1 MIPLLH
7 PFAIWLQSY
16 YFEVIANRIKP
27 LLTKS
32 ISKEQFGFLFNQKI
46 LEVVGVAQEILRL
59 IKVQT
64 LMDLI
69 MKMDLFKYYKVT
81 RLLLDFLFFKHD

>member
-1 MIPLLH
+1 MQYGYKVI
-7 PFAIWLQSY
+7 AK
-16 YFEVIANRIKP
+16 VIANRIKP

-32 ISKEQFGFLFNQKI
+32 ISKEQFGFLLNQKI

>member
-16 YFEVIANRIKP
+16 YFEVIANRIKL

-32 ISKEQFGFLFNQKI
+32 ISKEQFGFLLNQKI
-46 LEVVGVAQEILRL
+46 LEVVGVAQEILHL
-59 IKVQT
+59 IKVKT
-64 LMDLI
+64 LKALI
-69 MKMDLFKYYKVT
+69 MKMDLVKSDKVT
-81 RLLLDFLFFKHD
+81 GLLLD